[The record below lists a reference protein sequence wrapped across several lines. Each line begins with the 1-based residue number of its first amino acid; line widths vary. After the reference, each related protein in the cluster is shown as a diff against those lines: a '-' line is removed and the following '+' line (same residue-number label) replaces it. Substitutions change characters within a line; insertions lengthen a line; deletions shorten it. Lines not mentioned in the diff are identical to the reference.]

1 MSFFDKKQEVIDI
14 KITQFGKNLLARG
27 FFKPVYY
34 RFFDD
39 DILYNSECAG
49 FSEEQNK
56 AEERILDTQRLKT
69 LYQSIGVETT
79 FDHEQELIKMGKIDT
94 FQQITKRQKP
104 LLKDVMLRYP
114 LENSEINSETAP
126 RLDFSVTG
134 APVSSLKRFIKVEG
148 FDLPVP
154 QINITS
160 SYNILVDRRNE
171 MPEKNIP
178 KHLKDSENY
187 IDLTT
192 EEIKFLNNS
201 TVKVEKQDLL
211 LDLQEFGVDFGLDNF
226 EIEIFQ
232 IIEEPTSDGGTKENI
247 EPLESKEL
255 IDKFFEIKID
265 RQATTEQQSATRD
278 GRRIPR
284 GRK

>member
-49 FSEEQNK
+49 FSEEQNE
-56 AEERILDTQRLKT
+56 AEERILDTQRIKT

-79 FDHEQELIKMGKIDT
+79 FDHEQELIKMGKLDT

-114 LENSEINSETAP
+114 LESSEINSEIAP
-126 RLDFSVTG
+126 RLDFAITG
-134 APVSSLKRFIKVEG
+134 APIRSVKKFIKVEG

-171 MPEKNIP
+171 IPERNIP
-178 KHLKDSENY
+178 QYLKDSENY
-187 IDLTT
+187 IDLAT
-192 EEIKFLNNS
+192 EEVKFLNNS
-201 TVKVEKQDLL
+201 VVKVEKQDLVM
-211 LDLQEFGVDFGLDNF
+211 D
-226 EIEIFQ
+226 
-232 IIEEPTSDGGTKENI
+232 S
-247 EPLESKEL
+247 
-255 IDKFFEIKID
+255 IK
-265 RQATTEQQSATRD
+265 S
-278 GRRIPR
+278 
-284 GRK
+284 

>member
-56 AEERILDTQRLKT
+56 AEERIFDTQRVKT

-79 FDHEQELIKMGKIDT
+79 FDHEQELIKMDKLDT
-94 FQQITKRQKP
+94 FQRITKRQKP

-114 LENSEINSETAP
+114 LESSEINSETAP
-126 RLDFSVTG
+126 RLDFQISG
-134 APVSSLKRFIKVEG
+134 APVRSVKERIKIEG
-148 FDLPVP
+148 IELPVP

-171 MPEKNIP
+171 MPETDIAQ
-178 KHLKDSENY
+178 HLKDSENY

-192 EEIKFLNNS
+192 EEVKFLNNS
-201 TVKVEKQDLL
+201 VVKVEKQDLV

-232 IIEEPTSDGGTKENI
+232 IIEEPTSDGGIKENI

-255 IDKFFEIKID
+255 IEKFFEIKLD
-265 RQATTEQQSATRD
+265 RQVTTEQQVVSRD
-278 GRRIPR
+278 GRQTPR

>member
-49 FSEEQNK
+49 FSEEQNE
-56 AEERILDTQRLKT
+56 AEERILDTQRIKT

-79 FDHEQELIKMGKIDT
+79 FDHEQELIKMGKLDT

-114 LENSEINSETAP
+114 LESSEINSEIAP
-126 RLDFSVTG
+126 RLDFAITG
-134 APVSSLKRFIKVEG
+134 APIRSVKKFIKVEG

-171 MPEKNIP
+171 IPERNIP
-178 KHLKDSENY
+178 QYLKDSENY
-187 IDLTT
+187 IDLAT
-192 EEIKFLNNS
+192 EEVKFLNNS
-201 TVKVEKQDLL
+201 VVKVEKQDLVM
-211 LDLQEFGVDFGLDNF
+211 DLQEFGVDFGLDNF

-255 IDKFFEIKID
+255 IEKFFEIKLD
-265 RQATTEQQSATRD
+265 RQVSTEQQVVSRD
-278 GRRIPR
+278 GRQTPR

>member
-49 FSEEQNK
+49 FKEEQNK

-79 FDHEQELIKMGKIDT
+79 FHHEQELIKQGKLDT
-94 FQQITKRQKP
+94 FQEITKRQKP

-114 LENSEINSETAP
+114 LESSEINSETAP
-126 RLDFSVTG
+126 RFDFAITG
-134 APVSSLKRFIKVEG
+134 APVSSVKEFIKVEG
-148 FDLPVP
+148 IDLPVP

-160 SYNILVDRRNE
+160 SYNLLVDRRNE
-171 MPEKNIP
+171 IPEKKIP

-192 EEIKFLNNS
+192 EEVKFLNNS
-201 TVKVEKQDLL
+201 VVKIEKQDLL
-211 LDLQEFGVDFGLDNF
+211 IDLQEFGVDFGLDNF

-232 IIEEPTSDGGTKENI
+232 IIEESTSDGGIKENI

-255 IDKFFEIKID
+255 IEKFFEIKID
-265 RQATTEQQSATRD
+265 AEASSEQQAVTRA
-278 GRRIPR
+278 GRRSPR

>member
-56 AEERILDTQRLKT
+56 TEERIFDTPRIKT

-79 FDHEQELIKMGKIDT
+79 FDHEQELIKMGKLDT

-114 LENSEINSETAP
+114 LESSEINSETAP
-126 RLDFSVTG
+126 RLDFAITG
-134 APVSSLKRFIKVEG
+134 APISSVKKFIKIEG

-171 MPEKNIP
+171 IPETDIAQ
-178 KHLKDSENY
+178 HLKDSESY
-187 IDLTT
+187 I
-192 EEIKFLNNS
+192 S
-201 TVKVEKQDLL
+201 LL
-211 LDLQEFGVDFGLDNF
+211 SPRRVSLLVL
-226 EIEIFQ
+226 
-232 IIEEPTSDGGTKENI
+232 
-247 EPLESKEL
+247 L
-255 IDKFFEIKID
+255 I
-265 RQATTEQQSATRD
+265 Q
-278 GRRIPR
+278 
-284 GRK
+284 